1 MEARILEFA
10 ALLRRHGL
18 RISPAES
25 LDALAALQTT
35 GLPTRGTVKDVL
47 RATIVK
53 RSSDLPTFDEMF
65 DLYFSALG
73 EAIRENTEQAAQAAG
88 GSLAD
93 YQKLLEQLEE
103 LLKRRQE
110 QQQGNDLS
118 ELAKALLRHDDGTL
132 ERRIREATENARSGS
147 GPRGKQQEGQLGHA
161 LGEQLRLGEIVRELE
176 GLSDQLE
183 ELGVDGD
190 TAAKLRDLIKRR
202 LADLADLIKRA
213 ARLEAT
219 RENPQPRDATGLK
232 SLGEKSFYYLTE
244 DEIRKMKEA
253 VTRLAQRLKH
263 VVSIKRARAKRG
275 TFDLQRTLRHNT
287 QFGGVPFDVQFDRR
301 KKNRP
306 QIVVLCDVSD
316 SVRNVSRF
324 MLQFVYSLQDLY
336 SKVRS
341 FIFVSD
347 VGEVTKLFEDHE
359 INEAIDLSL
368 RGDVINVFAH
378 SDFGRAF
385 KSFHRD
391 HLASINRRT
400 TVIVLGDARNNYNLP
415 HEWVLRDV
423 QRKAKQVIWLNP
435 ENKTTWG
442 FGDSEMDRY
451 MAFCDVVEECRN
463 LNQLYRVVDR
473 LVLS

>member
-1 MEARILEFA
+1 VEERIIEFA

-25 LDALAALQTT
+25 LDALSALDGT
-35 GLPTRGTVKDVL
+35 GIATREIVKDVL
-47 RATIVK
+47 RATMVK
-53 RSSDLPTFDEMF
+53 RSADLPSFDELF

-73 EAIRENTEQAAQAAG
+73 EAIRDSTEQAAEAVA

-93 YQKLLEQLEE
+93 YQELLEQLEE
-103 LLKRRQE
+103 LLKRRREE
-110 QQQGNDLS
+110 QGQDLS
-118 ELAKALLRHDDGTL
+118 ELAQALLRHDDGTL
-132 ERRIREATENARSGS
+132 ERRMREAAESVRSGS
-147 GPRGKQQEGQLGHA
+147 GQRGKRQEGQMGHA
-161 LGEQLRLGEIVRELE
+161 LGEQLRLGDVVRELE

-183 ELGVDGD
+183 ELGVDGE
-190 TAAKLRDLIKRR
+190 TAAKLRELIKRR

-213 ARLEAT
+213 ARLEVS

-232 SLGEKSFYYLTE
+232 TLAEKSFYYLTE
-244 DEIRKMKEA
+244 DEIRRMKEA

-263 VVSIKRARAKRG
+263 IVSIKRQRAKRG
-275 TFDLQRTLRHNT
+275 KFDLQRTLRHNT
-287 QFGGVPFDVQFDRR
+287 QYGGVPFDVQFDRR

-347 VGEVTKLFEDHE
+347 VGEVTKLFEEHE
-359 INEAIDLSL
+359 INQAIDLSL

-385 KSFHRD
+385 KGFHRD
-391 HLASINRRT
+391 HLAAINRRT

-415 HEWVLRDV
+415 HEWVLRDI

-435 ENKTTWG
+435 ENQTTWG

-463 LNQLYRVVDR
+463 LNQLYRVIDR
-473 LVLS
+473 LVVA

>member
-10 ALLRRHGL
+10 ALLRRHGM

-25 LDALAALQTT
+25 LDALAALEGT
-35 GLPTRGTVKDVL
+35 GLTSRELVKDVL
-47 RATIVK
+47 RATMVK
-53 RSSDLPTFDEMF
+53 RSSDLPTYDEMF

-73 EAIRENTEQAAQAAG
+73 EAIKERTEQAAEASG

-103 LLKRRQE
+103 LLRKRQE
-110 QQQGNDLS
+110 QQPANELS
-118 ELAKALLRHDDGTL
+118 EIARALLRHDDGTL
-132 ERRIREATENARSGS
+132 ERRIREASEKGRAGA
-147 GPRGKQQEGQLGHA
+147 GQRGKQEGQIGHA
-161 LGEQLRLGEIVRELE
+161 LGEQLRLGDVVRELE

-183 ELGVDGD
+183 DLGVDGE
-190 TAAKLRDLIKRR
+190 TAAKLRELIKRR

-213 ARLEAT
+213 ARLETA

-232 SLGEKSFYYLTE
+232 TLAEKSFYYLTE

-263 VVSIKRARAKRG
+263 VVSIKRQRAKRG
-275 TFDLQRTLRHNT
+275 KFDLQRTLRHNT

-347 VGEVTKLFEDHE
+347 MGEVTKLFEDHE

-391 HLASINRRT
+391 HLAAINRRT

>member
-1 MEARILEFA
+1 MEARIIEFA

-25 LDALAALQTT
+25 LDALAALEST
-35 GLPTRGTVKDVL
+35 GLPSRAIVKDVL
-47 RATIVK
+47 RATMVK
-53 RSSDLPTFDEMF
+53 RTSDLTTFDEMF

-73 EAIRENTEQAAQAAG
+73 DAVRESSAQAAEATG
-88 GSLAD
+88 TSLAD
-93 YQKLLEQLEE
+93 YQQLLEQLEE
-103 LLKRRQE
+103 LLRRRQE
-110 QQQGNDLS
+110 EQGNELS
-118 ELAKALLRHDDGTL
+118 EIARALLRHDDGTL
-132 ERRIREATENARSGS
+132 ERKIREATENVRSGS
-147 GPRGKQQEGQLGHA
+147 GQRGKQEGQLGHA

-190 TAAKLRDLIKRR
+190 TAAKLRELIKRR

-219 RENPQPRDATGLK
+219 RENPKPRDATGLK
-232 SLGEKSFYYLTE
+232 TLGEKSFYYLTE

-253 VTRLAQRLKH
+253 VTRLAQRLRH
-263 VVSIKRARAKRG
+263 VVSIKRSRAKRG
-275 TFDLQRTLRHNT
+275 SFDLQRTLRHNT
-287 QFGGVPFDVQFDRR
+287 QFGGIPFDVQFDRR
-301 KKNRP
+301 KRNRP

-400 TVIVLGDARNNYNLP
+400 TIIVLGDARNNYNLP

>member
-10 ALLRRHGL
+10 ALLRRHGV

-25 LDALAALQTT
+25 LDSLSALQGT
-35 GLPTRGTVKDVL
+35 GLPSRAIVKDVL
-47 RATIVK
+47 RATMIK
-53 RSSDLPTFDEMF
+53 RAADLPTFEEIF

-73 EAIRENTEQAAQAAG
+73 DAIRDSTEQAAEAVG

-110 QQQGNDLS
+110 EQGNELS
-118 ELAKALLRHDDGTL
+118 EIARALLRHDDGTL
-132 ERRIREATENARSGS
+132 ERRIREATESARA
-147 GPRGKQQEGQLGHA
+147 GPGQRGKQEGQLGHA

-183 ELGVDGD
+183 DLGADGA
-190 TAAKLRDLIKRR
+190 TAAKLRELIKRR

-213 ARLEAT
+213 ARLETT
-219 RENPQPRDATGLK
+219 RENPQPRDATGLET
-232 SLGEKSFYYLTE
+232 LAEKSFYYLTE

-287 QFGGVPFDVQFDRR
+287 QFGGIPFDVQFDRR

-347 VGEVTKLFEDHE
+347 MGEVTKLFEEHE
-359 INEAIDLSL
+359 INQAIDLSL

-391 HLASINRRT
+391 HLAAINRRT
-400 TVIVLGDARNNYNLP
+400 TVIVLGDARNNYNLA